1 MKIAKLNIEGYIGEL
16 DPNSSFAGEKNFSL
30 NNLKTFLNNLSSDV
44 TDIHYKVNSGGGSVY
59 DGWDIHDALKA
70 SGKTLTAI
78 GEGIV
83 GSIATVLY
91 MAAPLSNR
99 KLIKGTKFFVHNP
112 YWLPEESE
120 PMRAN
125 EILALGKDLKFEQDR
140 LLSFYAKESNAS
152 SLELAPFLD
161 KETDLT
167 AENAVKMGFANE
179 VIDNLEE
186 VEYHNYKL
194 VAMIDIKDKSN
205 KNKTNMEQTILDKAT
220 KLFKNMAETA
230 KRIAKGKF
238 FDMDITA
245 TDKEGNSVNLFIE
258 SETEDL
264 VDKAAFIVDAE
275 GNQSPAPDGDYVD
288 GDGRTIAVLGGKVA
302 EVATKAEEST
312 EPMDALKAELAA
324 KSAELDA
331 LKAEKSTMEANLLA
345 KETENEA
352 IKANVTTLE
361 TEFKALKEVIIGS
374 GAEFEPGTQSFKAKK
389 VVAENP
395 NASFLNELANN
406 FKK

>member
-1 MKIAKLNIEGYIGEL
+1 MKIAKLIIEGYIGEL
-16 DPNSSFAGEKNFSL
+16 DSSSAFAGEKNFSL

-44 TDIHYKVNSGGGSVY
+44 TDIHYKVNSGGGSVHE
-59 DGWDIHDALKA
+59 GWDIHNALKD
-70 SGKTLTAI
+70 SGKTLTSI

-140 LLSFYAKESNAS
+140 LLSFYANESNAS

-167 AENAVKMGFANE
+167 AENAVKMGFASE
-179 VIDNLEE
+179 VIDEHEE
-186 VEYHNYKL
+186 IEYRNYKL

-220 KLFKNMAETA
+220 KLFKNMA
-230 KRIAKGKF
+230 RIAKGKF

-302 EVATKAEEST
+302 EVANKAEEAT

-324 KSAELDA
+324 KTAELDA

-361 TEFKALKEVIIGS
+361 TEFKALKEVIIGN
-374 GAEFEPGTQSFKAKK
+374 GADFDLGTQSFKARK
-389 VVAENP
+389 VENDSP
-395 NASFLNELANN
+395 NNAFLNELAKK